1 MDISVIIAT
10 HRQKERLQLVL
21 CALDQQS
28 IDKKRF
34 EIIVVD
40 DGSTDGTLAMLN
52 CQQNTN
58 LCVESFSVNQGRCR
72 ARNTGLKKAR
82 GTLLVFL
89 DGDALPAPD
98 LLERYWQAHKANGEN
113 AVLCGDQYVLPELEY
128 IQDPQTGALCDIPLS
143 SAARRHLIQRREH
156 IVVTEDRVRG
166 DFSSIAAQAIEGGY
180 PFPQIRALQREFHD
194 LCEAVPDSA
203 LGWIGLYPH
212 NMAAPLALLEQVGG
226 FDEDIPFCEGWEL
239 GYRLKMSGGIFIR
252 ARALSY
258 HLYHHH
264 DFSDPHKAK
273 AETAKRYAAVEHIAR
288 KHDDP
293 QVNLIHFWWAHFWPN
308 PFFPDESI
316 LRSLVEFDHLYRTI
330 SAKKWRAYRS
340 VLDYSRPRMPDEPT
354 SSAHSKEQRKDSECA
369 SILIAQGKTHELKGD
384 LARAGRC
391 YDGAISIYASVG
403 DEEKLATSYSSKGFV
418 MQLLHDFDAAIDLHT
433 KSLHINEKIEQK
445 KGCALDLGNLG
456 IVHFLR
462 GDFTTAERFY
472 EGSKDIYH
480 EIGDFAGVANQYNS
494 LANLRKSQGRL
505 HEAKDL
511 LERALEIDTEGDRKE
526 GLALHYGLLS
536 SLQLLLGDS
545 AQALAHG
552 QAALAANQSLADTK
566 GQAYAHGG
574 LAEVYFQRG
583 DFSSAES
590 HVLRSIELFEHMG
603 MSANLADRHLLL
615 GKLYTQTKSFDKAE
629 NSLRHSLRLMANAPN
644 QRIIA
649 AARTAL
655 SLIHIEREN
664 YAEAQ
669 SEREAALAIYE
680 AENETQ
686 LSAYSLAALGEVHT
700 LKKEVDTAESCY
712 RRALSAFEKIGD
724 EMGQAV
730 VYDSMGDA
738 AAEGDK
744 KTRACALWKMA
755 SMRFTRI
762 GMDAPR
768 ARSDAKI
775 QAMQSPL

>member
-1 MDISVIIAT
+1 
-10 HRQKERLQLVL
+10 
-21 CALDQQS
+21 
-28 IDKKRF
+28 
-34 EIIVVD
+34 
-40 DGSTDGTLAMLN
+40 
-52 CQQNTN
+52 
-58 LCVESFSVNQGRCR
+58 
-72 ARNTGLKKAR
+72 
-82 GTLLVFL
+82 
-89 DGDALPAPD
+89 
-98 LLERYWQAHKANGEN
+98 
-113 AVLCGDQYVLPELEY
+113 
-128 IQDPQTGALCDIPLS
+128 
-143 SAARRHLIQRREH
+143 
-156 IVVTEDRVRG
+156 
-166 DFSSIAAQAIEGGY
+166 
-180 PFPQIRALQREFHD
+180 
-194 LCEAVPDSA
+194 
-203 LGWIGLYPH
+203 
-212 NMAAPLALLEQVGG
+212 
-226 FDEDIPFCEGWEL
+226 
-239 GYRLKMSGGIFIR
+239 MSGGIFIR

-526 GLALHYGLLS
+526 ASRCITACSLRCS
-536 SLQLLLGDS
+536 SCSVIQHRRSHTARPRSQPTNLWQIQKGRLMPT
-545 AQALAHG
+545 
-552 QAALAANQSLADTK
+552 AASPRST
-566 GQAYAHGG
+566 
-574 LAEVYFQRG
+574 
-583 DFSSAES
+583 SSAAIFRRLNRMYS
-590 HVLRSIELFEHMG
+590 RSIELFEHMG

-615 GKLYTQTKSFDKAE
+615 E
-629 NSLRHSLRLMANAPN
+629 NCTRKQNH
-644 QRIIA
+644 
-649 AARTAL
+649 
-655 SLIHIEREN
+655 LIK
-664 YAEAQ
+664 Q
-669 SEREAALAIYE
+669 
-680 AENETQ
+680 
-686 LSAYSLAALGEVHT
+686 
-700 LKKEVDTAESCY
+700 
-712 RRALSAFEKIGD
+712 KIP
-724 EMGQAV
+724 
-730 VYDSMGDA
+730 
-738 AAEGDK
+738 
-744 KTRACALWKMA
+744 CATVCA
-755 SMRFTRI
+755 
-762 GMDAPR
+762 
-768 ARSDAKI
+768 
-775 QAMQSPL
+775 